1 MVLLGQF
8 IAEKNPVD
16 RVVVVLGWIR
26 VIIIPLRGPSDQM
39 ISDPQLELRC
49 QIRPSVVMFVIT
61 VYHQMSC
68 NLFVVFLTRDEKVF
82 LVNKRLYRVEQVF
95 EELYRGVQGLYL

>member
-1 MVLLGQF
+1 MFLCTF
-8 IAEKNPVD
+8 ISANNPVD
-16 RVVVVLGWIR
+16 QEEQELMMTR
-26 VIIIPLRGPSDQM
+26 VIIIPLCGPSDQ
-39 ISDPQLELRC
+39 IRSDPQIQLRC
-49 QIRPSVVMFVIT
+49 QIRLSVVMFVIT